1 MPRGSWPRRPVRQNG
16 LCPAQRAG
24 VVSIPP
30 SDFYSD
36 EHKHIGA
43 NYLRLAFCKD
53 VETLKA
59 AGERL
64 FKLKPFLSS

>member
-1 MPRGSWPRRPVRQNG
+1 MRRGSWPRRPVRDAMAD
-16 LCPAQRAG
+16 LAERAG